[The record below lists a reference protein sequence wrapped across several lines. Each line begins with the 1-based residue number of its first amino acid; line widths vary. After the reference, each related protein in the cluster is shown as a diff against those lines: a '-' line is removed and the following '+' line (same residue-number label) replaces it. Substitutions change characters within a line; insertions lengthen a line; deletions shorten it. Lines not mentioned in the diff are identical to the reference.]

1 MQWLPIQSSPN
12 TFHKHAEVTYQE
24 ANEED
29 AVVPSEWYPIKKYME
44 VYYPS
49 LLWCGEQRQGMGLV
63 IATHWSLVPS
73 TSHFTDYCKI
83 KKEKLTGKARKGVY
97 KVRAPPPSQFVM
109 LRLLFPLVDPLSL
122 MEPLTLGW
130 DPNSL
135 HFSYTTWSSRFLHLR
150 WYQNIVSCACRWFF
164 IFYDKMEQLYRFEL
178 KKEKGKKDANR
189 ANLFICEQ
197 YTKFSYYIIYVYV

>member
-1 MQWLPIQSSPN
+1 MPNTKIASFLFFFLMQWLPIQSSPN
-12 TFHKHAEVTYQE
+12 TFHKHAEITYQE

-97 KVRAPPPSQFVM
+97 KVRAPPSLSICHASFTISSSGPFVFNGA
-109 LRLLFPLVDPLSL
+109 LNAWLGSKFVAFLLHNLKFKIS
-122 MEPLTLGW
+122 TLEMI
-130 DPNSL
+130 PE
-135 HFSYTTWSSRFLHLR
+135 Y
-150 WYQNIVSCACRWFF
+150 C
-164 IFYDKMEQLYRFEL
+164 EL
-178 KKEKGKKDANR
+178 
-189 ANLFICEQ
+189 C
-197 YTKFSYYIIYVYV
+197 V